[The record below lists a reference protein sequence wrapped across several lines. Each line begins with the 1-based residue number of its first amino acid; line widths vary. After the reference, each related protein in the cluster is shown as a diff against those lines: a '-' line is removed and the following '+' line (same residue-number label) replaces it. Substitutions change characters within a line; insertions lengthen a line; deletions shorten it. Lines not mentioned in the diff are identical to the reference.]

1 MFKKQKMKKKLLG
14 FCVLLSASL
23 SAQQMVQQVYVLNE
37 GYFNYATG
45 AIEEP
50 VILGSYSPTTQAYSI
65 VDTLENMRFASDM
78 IIGDGKLY
86 VAADERIFSYDVTN
100 NQLIGLIS
108 LPGVRNLAYA
118 ENKLI
123 ATRGEYLTTYPSYL
137 HIYDASTLQLVSA
150 IDTVTGPKW
159 ATQNMVVNGN
169 KVFIAVNN
177 GYEWGNE
184 KGIIGE
190 LDLTTLVY
198 GNEIDLGV
206 DGKNP
211 DNMVFTNGYLY
222 TVNNKDWSGSS
233 ISRVDLQTGLAN
245 TANIATA
252 STGCGTSCLRN
263 DNIYYQ
269 ISGETVLNE
278 WSTITMLPVGPVSG
292 LSMNF
297 YELSENPVNGD
308 FYASTTDYTTSGTV
322 HVFDNANNVIHSF
335 QAGVSP
341 GTIVFDVRSTASL
354 IENALE
360 LNVFPNP
367 ASESISLGNYSGS
380 ITIVNSIGQ
389 LVLTANVNP
398 YEKISIE
405 GLSSGIYLIQSE
417 RSQPKY
423 FVKK

>member
-1 MFKKQKMKKKLLG
+1 
-14 FCVLLSASL
+14 
-23 SAQQMVQQVYVLNE
+23 
-37 GYFNYATG
+37 
-45 AIEEP
+45 
-50 VILGSYSPTTQAYSI
+50 
-65 VDTLENMRFASDM
+65 
-78 IIGDGKLY
+78 
-86 VAADERIFSYDVTN
+86 VTN
-100 NQLIGLIS
+100 NQLIGSIS

-118 ENKLI
+118 ANKLI

-137 HIYDASTLQLVSA
+137 HIYDANTLQLVSA
-150 IDTVTGPKW
+150 IDTVSGPKW
-159 ATQNMVVNGN
+159 ATQNIVVNGN
-169 KVFIAVNN
+169 KVYIAVNN

-211 DNMVFTNGYLY
+211 DNMVFSNGYLY

-245 TANIATA
+245 TTNIATA

>member
-100 NQLIGLIS
+100 NQLIGSIS

-118 ENKLI
+118 ANKLI

-137 HIYDASTLQLVSA
+137 HIYDANTLQLVSA
-150 IDTVTGPKW
+150 IDTVSGPKW
-159 ATQNMVVNGN
+159 ATQNIVVNGN
-169 KVFIAVNN
+169 KVYIAVNN

-211 DNMVFTNGYLY
+211 DNMVFSNGYLY

-233 ISRVDLQTGLAN
+233 ISRVDLQSGLAN
-245 TANIATA
+245 TTNIATA
-252 STGCGTSCLRN
+252 STG
-263 DNIYYQ
+263 
-269 ISGETVLNE
+269 
-278 WSTITMLPVGPVSG
+278 
-292 LSMNF
+292 
-297 YELSENPVNGD
+297 
-308 FYASTTDYTTSGTV
+308 
-322 HVFDNANNVIHSF
+322 
-335 QAGVSP
+335 
-341 GTIVFDVRSTASL
+341 
-354 IENALE
+354 
-360 LNVFPNP
+360 
-367 ASESISLGNYSGS
+367 
-380 ITIVNSIGQ
+380 
-389 LVLTANVNP
+389 
-398 YEKISIE
+398 
-405 GLSSGIYLIQSE
+405 
-417 RSQPKY
+417 
-423 FVKK
+423 